1 MSSASSLTRFVHE
14 LSSPDQRQ
22 RDEAARIIW
31 ERYAPRLKALV
42 RRHLDSRI
50 LRREDE
56 QDILQSMFVS
66 FYQGQSA
73 GKAPPAS
80 RHELWRLLVRITMC
94 KVVNTANRHMAI
106 CRDVRRERS
115 DHSSGTG
122 DGRHSDWMCEHIDR
136 GQTSPDEN
144 VSVVE
149 EVDRI
154 LSVLPEEF
162 RQIVLWRVEGFT
174 NAEISRMIGKT
185 VRSVELK
192 LQLIRKMLEEE
203 FSEFETLHRAVS
215 ASGHAAK
222 NRTCP
227 SVS

>member
-1 MSSASSLTRFVHE
+1 MSSARSLTRFVHE

-66 FYQGQSA
+66 FWQGQSA
-73 GKAPPAS
+73 GKSPPAS

-94 KVVNTANRHMAI
+94 KVVNTAHRHMAI
-106 CRDVRRERS
+106 CRDVRRERFDQAGS
-115 DHSSGTG
+115 G
-122 DGRHSDWMCEHIDR
+122 DGRYSDWMREHVDR
-136 GQTSPDEN
+136 GQTRPDEN
-144 VSVVE
+144 VAVVE

-154 LSVLPEEF
+154 LRLLPQEL
-162 RQIVLWRVEGFT
+162 RRIVLWRVEGFT

-203 FSEFETLHRAVS
+203 FNQFDTPHRAVP
-215 ASGHAAK
+215 AAANAAK
-222 NRTCP
+222 NQARP
-227 SVS
+227 PVS